1 MACQKPR
8 KAVGLGP
15 DGNHLEVALFLSTT
29 NQQTCQDSSTLLVR
43 DGLRDEMGQEKK
55 PIISGF
61 FFSTVR
67 ELNCGWAL
75 CRVWSL
81 VR

>member
-55 PIISGF
+55 PLQAFFLLTVAGF
-61 FFSTVR
+61 V
-67 ELNCGWAL
+67 
-75 CRVWSL
+75 
-81 VR
+81 